1 MMPEDFPPITVVVAA
16 AGKSTRFQRGDKLL
30 AEYKGRS
37 VFAACLENLLGP
49 GVDFVVATDRRQS
62 LEGEAPP
69 QARKQILWA
78 PGGDSRAESV
88 AAALRELRKAGRY
101 PRWLAVHDA
110 ARPLADRN
118 ILRECWILLR
128 EKEADGVVPA
138 HPLGDTIHLTDGKG
152 GLRQPLPRHL
162 LLAAETPQLFQGP
175 LLMEAYRKWEAI
187 PPPGRPP
194 VTDDASLLHAI
205 FPQSRVLFWENPTDN
220 HKLTYPHDF

>member
-110 ARPLADRN
+110 ARPLADRR
-118 ILRECWILLR
+118 LLLECWRLLR
-128 EKEADGVVPA
+128 QSGADGVVPA
-138 HPLGDTIHLTDGKG
+138 HRLEDTVHLTDGQG
-152 GLRQPLPRHL
+152 ALQETPPRGL
-162 LLAAETPQLFQGP
+162 LLAAETPQVFRGAP
-175 LLMEAYRKWEAI
+175 LMEAYRRWGEV
-187 PPPGRPP
+187 PPAQRPAM
-194 VTDDASLLHAI
+194 TDDASLFHAI
-205 FPQSRVLFWENPTDN
+205 FPQGRVLFWENPADN
-220 HKLTYPHDF
+220 HKITYPHDL